1 MMTLVRRLLPLAAL
15 AALAACADLPVGVG
29 LPQAYG
35 ARGTITPGSLAMST
49 TTAPAFSVDAQISAN
64 LVTLAQTQGAYQ
76 RTLSSSDVA
85 GATPIGDLINLGSPI
100 GYEMRNRYLNIGVPL
115 ADAFSTSAD
124 PTFREQLVQIA
135 RWDANAESRAN
146 ALIALARWHGYTDMQ
161 IFNEAL
167 VHVDPGVRF
176 AAMEALVV
184 WGHKREAMAL
194 LGAAADRD
202 PEPALRVYASAGLAR
217 LGDPAGFARLRQGL
231 DDGSWIVRAMSAK
244 YIGDLGTAEDYT
256 ILLNRID
263 GESGNDFMVAEL
275 CVSALKLYP
284 KFKAAQKVAVQPT
297 KRLGAGEDGPLNGDL
312 LVDAEDAYALEPL
325 LVTAPRVQAQVDP
338 IDPRIDQQ
346 LLRMLQSRM
355 SERPNAAAQLDSS
368 VATLA
373 KLTTLTGYNLQTRYT
388 QLSFLLT
395 EGLAGTTDYQLQ
407 TALETVARQ
416 SKNVQS
422 RAAALIALA
431 YAKDTRF
438 LLLFQGAL
446 SASENVTVRFAGLE
460 SLMVLG
466 AQMSQMQIGNA
477 ARSDASIPMQ
487 IYAAAEMWRQGDV
500 LGRELL
506 IRLYKSSDWL
516 TRAMCYHYFGELG
529 AGDEYVRLMR
539 EIDNEQDPQVKA
551 ELLAALVKLT
561 PRKDQ

>member
-1 MMTLVRRLLPLAAL
+1 MNILERRLLPLLAL
-15 AALAACADLPVGVG
+15 AALAACADLPVNFGTPG
-29 LPQAYG
+29 AYG
-35 ARGTITPGSLAMST
+35 ARGAVAPSSLAMST
-49 TTAPAFSVDAQISAN
+49 TTAPGFSVDSQFMAN
-64 LVTLAQTQGAYQ
+64 LVALAQSQGAFT
-76 RTLSSSDVA
+76 RALSSGDIS
-85 GATPIGDLINLGSPI
+85 GGTPIGDILSLGSPI

-115 ADAFSTSAD
+115 ADAFSASSD

-146 ALIALARWHGYTDMQ
+146 ALIAVARAHEYGDMQ

-167 VHVDPGVRF
+167 VHIDPGVRF

-184 WGHKREAMAL
+184 WNHKREAEAL

-202 PEPALRVYASAGLAR
+202 PEPILRVYAAAGLTR
-217 LGDPAGFARLRQGL
+217 LGDPAGLARLRQAL
-231 DDGSWIVRAMSAK
+231 DDPSWIIKSMAAK
-244 YIGDLGTAEDYT
+244 YIGDFGTAEDYT

-263 GESGNDFMVAEL
+263 GEVGNDFVVAEF

-297 KRLGAGEDGPLNGDL
+297 KRLGADEKPNGDL

-325 LVTAPRVQAQVDP
+325 LVTAPRVAAQVDP
-338 IDPRIDQQ
+338 IDPRIDTQ
-346 LLRMLQSRM
+346 LLRMLESHM
-355 SERPNAAAQLDSS
+355 NERPNSAAQLDASI
-368 VATLA
+368 ATLGR
-373 KLTTLTGYNLQTRYT
+373 LTTLTGYNLETRYT

-407 TALETVARQ
+407 TALEKVARQ
-416 SKNVQS
+416 ARNIQS

-431 YAKDTRF
+431 YAKDTRY
-438 LLLFQGAL
+438 LLLFQSAL
-446 SASENVTVRFAGLE
+446 SPSETATVRFAGLE

-466 AQMSQMQIGNA
+466 LDNSQLQIGNA
-477 ARSDASIPMQ
+477 ARADKSIPIQ
-487 IYAAAEMWRQGDV
+487 IYAAAEMWRSGDI

-506 IRLYKSSDWL
+506 IRQYKSADWL

-529 AGDEYVRLMR
+529 AGDEYVRLQR
-539 EIDNEQDPQVKA
+539 EVDGEQDPEVKA